1 MYGKMVT
8 STKVNG
14 LMVIWKENVFSHT
27 LVVITIKE
35 TTKKENSKVK
45 ELYIMLMATYTMDN
59 CVISKSHVN
68 ENLVL

>member
-27 LVVITIKE
+27 LVVITMKE

-59 CVISKSHVN
+59 GVISKSHVN

>member
-1 MYGKMVT
+1 
-8 STKVNG
+8 
-14 LMVIWKENVFSHT
+14 MVIWKENVFSHT
-27 LVVITIKE
+27 LVVITMKE

-59 CVISKSHVN
+59 GVISKSHVN

>member
-59 CVISKSHVN
+59 GVISKSHVN